1 MPLNG
6 LTCTAQWT
14 PVNYTISYTL
24 NGGGETTNPT
34 SYTIESTAIT
44 LNNPTRNGYT
54 FAGWTGSNGET
65 PEQSV
70 TIAHGSTGNKT
81 YTANWIRKY
90 TITWKDGS
98 VVIKSEEWAEGST
111 PSYNYQK
118 GATAQYTFTL
128 IGWSDGETV
137 YALDALPEVTGNAVY
152 TAHLQDNVRSYT
164 IRFVNDNGAELK
176 SSTLQYGTTPTAP
189 ANPASSNTD
198 TRITKT
204 FIGWSPSI
212 VDVVGDATYT
222 AQYQSEIIATEN
234 TSAPIVIEEP
244 TEVVTTTV
252 ETTGKLDIQPS
263 SSPSTTQ
270 TLTTNTLILKATVGT
285 AESGTDDAA
294 SGEIT
299 GVEYINSEN
308 TNVYFD
314 LTLNTWGRHWHA
326 FGVPWRIGNLKTT
339 KLVEIE
345 TKNGE
350 ACQTELILGRDYE
363 IITYNGQT
371 RANQGAGKQCW
382 DYVADGDGTLT
393 PGKAYMIAF
402 VKPIGTIRF
411 TKDPEA
417 AMTNSDELDIPYYIG
432 DANEKDF
439 GWNAIANPNT
449 YYANMDAGVQ
459 FCHVHNADTMK
470 SDGFTTVPINDVKFV
485 VGKAVYVQTPNNQ
498 KTIVAI
504 SHVGSSATSAPRRS
518 EARSDVPKYY
528 AIHIMANDKS
538 ADRIYIKADEDKEE
552 NVYTNGIDVAKMGIS
567 TVRAQMWIDRYNT
580 QLAVN
585 TIAPV
590 NKSASYPLGISIPQ
604 AGEYTISNE
613 QMANGDM
620 LYLTYDNRVIW
631 NLTYAPY
638 TASFEK
644 GTNSHYGL
652 RLVRSN
658 ATNETTGVD
667 QVSDGSNTLQIQKVI
682 IDDKVYILRGSEIYT
697 VTGQKAK

>member
-1 MPLNG
+1 M
-6 LTCTAQWT
+6 
-14 PVNYTISYTL
+14 
-24 NGGGETTNPT
+24 
-34 SYTIESTAIT
+34 
-44 LNNPTRNGYT
+44 
-54 FAGWTGSNGET
+54 
-65 PEQSV
+65 
-70 TIAHGSTGNKT
+70 
-81 YTANWIRKY
+81 
-90 TITWKDGS
+90 
-98 VVIKSEEWAEGST
+98 
-111 PSYNYQK
+111 
-118 GATAQYTFTL
+118 
-128 IGWSDGETV
+128 
-137 YALDALPEVTGNAVY
+137 
-152 TAHLQDNVRSYT
+152 
-164 IRFVNDNGAELK
+164 
-176 SSTLQYGTTPTAP
+176 
-189 ANPASSNTD
+189 
-198 TRITKT
+198 
-204 FIGWSPSI
+204 
-212 VDVVGDATYT
+212 
-222 AQYQSEIIATEN
+222 
-234 TSAPIVIEEP
+234 
-244 TEVVTTTV
+244 
-252 ETTGKLDIQPS
+252 DIQPS

-270 TLTTNTLILKATVGT
+270 TLTTHNLILKATVGT

-326 FGVPWRIGNLKTT
+326 FGVPWKIGNLKTT

-350 ACQTELILGRDYE
+350 ACQNELILGRDYE

-371 RANQGAGKQCW
+371 RASQGAGKQCW

-417 AMTNSDELDIPYYIG
+417 AMTNSDELDVPYYTG
-432 DANEKDF
+432 NGNGKDA
-439 GWNAIANPNT
+439 GWNAIANPKT
-449 YYANMDAGVQ
+449 YHANMNAGVE

-470 SDGFTTVPINDVKFV
+470 SDGFTIVHINDVKFV
-485 VGKAVYVQTPNNQ
+485 VGKAVYVQTPNDQ
-498 KTIVAI
+498 KTTVAI
-504 SHVGSSATSAPRRS
+504 SHVGSSVTSAPRRS
-518 EARSDVPKYY
+518 EARSDAPKYY

-667 QVSDGSNTLQIQKVI
+667 QVSDRSNTLQIQKVI
-682 IDDKVYILRGSEIYT
+682 IDDKVYILRGGEIYT